1 MILVD
6 VNKENLSFNLRELK
20 KKINNKTKA
29 IIPVHIS
36 GRSAEVGKIKS
47 IIKGKNFYH

>member
-1 MILVD
+1 MD
-6 VNKENLSFNLRELK
+6 KKNLLIDTKKLE

-36 GRSAEVGKIKS
+36 GRGNNIKS
-47 IIKGKNFYH
+47 ILRIAKKRE